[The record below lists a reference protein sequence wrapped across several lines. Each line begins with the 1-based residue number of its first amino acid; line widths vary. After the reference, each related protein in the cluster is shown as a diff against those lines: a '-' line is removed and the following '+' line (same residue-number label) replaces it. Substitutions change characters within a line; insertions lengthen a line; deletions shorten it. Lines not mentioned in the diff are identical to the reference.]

1 MISSLKRLGGT
12 DTKARQ
18 SLSATA
24 KAETKTAATVNNEPT
39 GTDANKAFAS
49 NAAKKCQKR
58 TLKQANY
65 TDCATTTEKNW
76 TKKKRNEALL
86 KPGNKTMSAKSTD
99 TIAPFQID
107 WSNLDEA
114 ELEEQNDYI
123 HRHLSKKEIGEI
135 DFRVMGNLVLAR
147 TKTLSL
153 AVNREL
159 LEPISKWLDDQ
170 SWLEKIKVCDKE
182 IPDWG
187 KYKRH
192 QRLWTKQQ
200 RTLATERLRL
210 YRQEIIKKRKLR
222 QELRK
227 IVGKATP
234 KGVCSHQF
242 RRGFI
247 VPIASPFS
255 PPEQHKEKTRQKFL
269 QALSSPVSDLLPW
282 KLLITTELTKT
293 KKLRDL
299 EEYCSD
305 KRLDL
310 TCKIMHLL
318 QMESEEKIS
327 ITQEKPFADIT
338 LESIGKPQNT
348 CIMVTD
354 EHGKNYDFDWQNLT
368 DGQQKKIIT
377 DIHKHRILCKTA

>member
-1 MISSLKRLGGT
+1 
-12 DTKARQ
+12 
-18 SLSATA
+18 
-24 KAETKTAATVNNEPT
+24 
-39 GTDANKAFAS
+39 
-49 NAAKKCQKR
+49 
-58 TLKQANY
+58 
-65 TDCATTTEKNW
+65 
-76 TKKKRNEALL
+76 
-86 KPGNKTMSAKSTD
+86 MSAKPIGPVD
-99 TIAPFQID
+99 PLQIEWGRFNEVEFED
-107 WSNLDEA
+107 LN
-114 ELEEQNDYI
+114 NYI
-123 HRHLSKKEIGEI
+123 HRHLSKKEIWEI
-135 DFRVMGNLVLAR
+135 DFKLIGNLVLAR

-159 LEPISKWLDDQ
+159 LEPISRWLNDS

-187 KYKRH
+187 KYKKQ
-192 QRLWTKQQ
+192 QRLWTTQQ
-200 RTLATERLRL
+200 RILATERLRL

-222 QELRK
+222 HELSK

-269 QALSSPVSDLLPW
+269 QSLSFPVSDLLPW
-282 KLLITTELTKT
+282 KLFITTELTKT

-318 QMESEEKIS
+318 QMQSEEKIS
-327 ITQEKPFADIT
+327 ITQKKPFGDVT
-338 LESIGKPQNT
+338 LESKGKPQNT